1 MRVGIIVVT
10 HQSSIRPTGHA
21 ALDRCIE
28 SINKYVEFDHDI
40 IIVDNGS
47 DVIYN
52 NPQKYD
58 LLYRPNQVNG
68 LIGAWND
75 GLFISY
81 EMNHDIHLLISDD
94 VYFNETINKYPLA
107 IMDHQYRDYGVYG
120 TLTDSKT
127 AFPTQISEIPLSGT
141 YKEVTWHKFPIH
153 GWLFGFTRTFFQNYN
168 ADGLMFDNTYLFGDS
183 ETHFQKQLWKRGG
196 RSFILLDCLTH
207 HEHLGAWRKLKN
219 NGEHLKSK

>member
-1 MRVGIIVVT
+1 MKVGIIVVT

-28 SINKYVEFDHDI
+28 SINKHVEFDHDI

-47 DVIYN
+47 DAIYN

-58 LLYRPNQVNG
+58 LLYRPKQVNG

-94 VYFNETINKYPLA
+94 IYFNETINKYSSN
-107 IMDHQYRDYGVYG
+107 ISTHEHRDYSVYG

-127 AFPTQISEIPLSGT
+127 AFPTQISKTPLVG
-141 YKEVTWHKFPIH
+141 YREVTNNKFPIH
-153 GWLFGFTRTFFQNYN
+153 GWLFGFTRTFFQKYN
-168 ADGLMFDNTYLFGDS
+168 VNGLMFENTHLFGGS
-183 ETHFQKQLWKRGG
+183 ETYFQEQLWKRGG
-196 RSFILLDCLTH
+196 RSFILLECLTH

-219 NGEHLKSK
+219 NGDHLKSK